1 VPASLLDAR
10 NRNRQP
16 RASCDQYRD
25 VEDTVLDFHR
35 LAEVKD
41 GGTSI
46 VLLEEWMQTR
56 EQRLLDEIAAYNE
69 EDCVATLYSS
79 ATRNSS
85 TR

>member
-1 VPASLLDAR
+1 
-10 NRNRQP
+10 
-16 RASCDQYRD
+16 
-25 VEDTVLDFHR
+25 
-35 LAEVKD
+35 VKD

-56 EQRLLDEIAAYNE
+56 EQRLLDEIAAYNG